1 MSVLVALAAGCG
13 IAAGLLLVWTGLR
26 APAASRVA
34 RPPSRVAGVLARP
47 LRPGN
52 RRRTTVA
59 AMAGLVVLV
68 ATRWPAAA
76 VTAAAAVVWLPTL
89 LSERP
94 VRVQMERLDAI
105 EQWVRKLA
113 GLLGASKALEDA
125 LQTSAAHAPTA
136 IQPEI
141 GQMARRLKAG
151 MSADDALY
159 RLADDLADPVGDLVA
174 VALIQACDLRG
185 EGVQPLLQEL
195 AAMVAA
201 DVAGRRDVEASRA
214 PHRTT
219 VKGVAILFVM
229 FGAMLAYRHDYS
241 APYGTLV
248 GQLVLALLLA
258 ICGGGLWVMHRLA
271 NATPVARF
279 LTRPEVPVL
288 FASGADRRETHR

>member
-1 MSVLVALAAGCG
+1 MSVLLALAGGCG
-13 IAAGLLLVWTGLR
+13 IAAGLLLAWTGLR
-26 APAASRVA
+26 PRPAPSVA
-34 RPPSRVAGVLARP
+34 RPPSRLAGLLARP
-47 LRPGN
+47 LRAGN
-52 RRRTTVA
+52 RRRTLVA
-59 AMAGLVVLV
+59 AVAGLVVLV
-68 ATRWPAAA
+68 VTRWPAAA
-76 VTAAAAVVWLPTL
+76 VTTAAAVVWLPML

-94 VRVQMERLDAI
+94 VKVQMARLDAI

-113 GLLGASKALEDA
+113 GLLGASKGLEEA
-125 LQTSAAHAPTA
+125 LQTSAAHAPAA

-141 GQMARRLKAG
+141 GQLARRLRAG

-174 VALIQACDLRG
+174 VALIQACDVRG

-201 DVAGRRDVEASRA
+201 DVAGRREVEASRA

-219 VKGVAILFVM
+219 VKGVAIIFVL

-241 APYGTLV
+241 APYGTLI
-248 GQLVLALLLA
+248 GQLVLALLLG

-271 NATPVARF
+271 NQAPVQRFLERPDRPTPVAAGGGG
-279 LTRPEVPVL
+279 EVN
-288 FASGADRRETHR
+288 R